1 MKRFFSKE
9 KSRKEKKADF
19 YILYTIVFAAISLFI
34 YSCFYFNGKSL
45 IWSHDGVPQHI
56 NALAYYGKYLR
67 NVLQTLVT
75 EHKLS
80 LPMWDMHIGYGSDIL
95 TTLHYYAIGDPLNL
109 IYVFSNK
116 SNIELLYNFMLV
128 FRLYLAGVAFIAFG
142 HYLKK
147 DGNGILAGS
156 IVYIFSGTFFS
167 FAIRHPFFLNPMIY
181 LPLLLM
187 GVEKIYRKEKPYLF
201 ILMVTVAAISNFY
214 FFYMLTVAAVVYAL
228 IRFPEYKEAGFFRKN
243 EKRLAREQRK
253 LSRCVRG
260 SHNYELQ
267 KKKVARCHEK
277 IRNQRRD
284 HLHKLS
290 RKIADGYDAA
300 AVEDIDMKAMGQ
312 CLHFGKSVQDN
323 GYGMF
328 REMLDYKLAWKGK
341 KMVKVDRFFPS
352 SKKCCKCGRIKKE
365 LKLSERVYHCV
376 CGNKMDRDRNAAI
389 NIREEA
395 RRMLTA

>member
-1 MKRFFSKE
+1 MKKHRE
-9 KSRKEKKADF
+9 PAEGLRLKSVTVSMESSGKYFASL
-19 YILYTIVFAAISLFI
+19 LYEG
-34 YSCFYFNGKSL
+34 YSCENQAAGPDYSTAK
-45 IWSHDGVPQHI
+45 
-56 NALAYYGKYLR
+56 
-67 NVLQTLVT
+67 
-75 EHKLS
+75 
-80 LPMWDMHIGYGSDIL
+80 IL
-95 TTLHYYAIGDPLNL
+95 GIDYAMQGMA
-109 IYVFSNK
+109 VFSEK
-116 SNIELLYNFMLV
+116 
-128 FRLYLAGVAFIAFG
+128 
-142 HYLKK
+142 
-147 DGNGILAGS
+147 
-156 IVYIFSGTFFS
+156 
-167 FAIRHPFFLNPMIY
+167 
-181 LPLLLM
+181 
-187 GVEKIYRKEKPYLF
+187 VETE
-201 ILMVTVAAISNFY
+201 
-214 FFYMLTVAAVVYAL
+214 
-228 IRFPEYKEAGFFRKN
+228 EAGFFRKN

-365 LKLSERVYHCV
+365 LKLSERVYHCE